1 MACLC
6 DVTEWISYLRK
17 EEKQKGRCEPL
28 WDIFSIKQKL
38 LNFLRQKIGTVVGCS
53 YLLFLWGR
61 FLFEEWDDSV
71 QFNFKRLS
79 WLLKESPQSLST
91 QKLTCGFPQHSEQ
104 ARLLKEWQD
113 QVQWMAALPPNHPD
127 IAIFS
132 VLTGTP
138 LQSLWMACACLAITE
153 FCGRAGPDS
162 LPEQVAVFWNLS
174 ISSHPAGLGWP
185 HPAGEEG
192 LLLLVSQ
199 LAS

>member
-1 MACLC
+1 MWTSMGYFFYKTKTIKFFE
-6 DVTEWISYLRK
+6 TENRHSSWMQLFAF
-17 EEKQKGRCEPL
+17 PL
-28 WDIFSIKQKL
+28 
-38 LNFLRQKIGTVVGCS
+38 
-53 YLLFLWGR
+53 GR

-79 WLLKESPQSLST
+79 WLLKESPQSLSA

-127 IAIFS
+127 IVIFS

-162 LPEQVAVFWNLS
+162 LSEHVAVFWNLS